1 MIKMLLEHIDQS
13 SDEHQKQREQ
23 QLQQQQVQLQS
34 QNDECDLCIAFQ
46 EAYDKILIEKD
57 QLVQVLNSIENEN
70 QNLLKSNTQTTQF
83 IEKLEMQIQMNEC
96 NRQKIEE
103 QLEASQ
109 KIVAAIQSENLT
121 NKLTI
126 DGLKLTIAKNAIELN
141 DMQDEIDKLNE
152 RMKKIANDYADEF
165 QSLCH
170 GIQYIFNGNQQR
182 KFLKRYCD
190 AVLDKNSQQTPIND
204 SSENQATDSNKN
216 ECQTIVPYC
225 GNIDSWDYIMVPVI
239 KK

>member
-1 MIKMLLEHIDQS
+1 MIKMLLEHIDRS

-57 QLVQVLNSIENEN
+57 QLAQVLNSIENEN

-103 QLEASQ
+103 QLETSQ

-152 RMKKIANDYADEF
+152 QMKKLANNYADEF

-190 AVLDKNSQQTPIND
+190 AVVDNTSQQTPIND
-204 SSENQATDSNKN
+204 SSTNHASDPNKN